1 MLRTIVLNDNYTFE
15 IDGFSR
21 NSNVQDGKLVSSAYV
36 TLKDPTDAVNE
47 ELRGLALYTITDL
60 KLKADDTM
68 VYHLDDLDA
77 QITSIDE
84 SFGEDGKMRT
94 NFHIRL

>member
-1 MLRTIVLNDNYTFE
+1 
-15 IDGFSR
+15 
-21 NSNVQDGKLVSSAYV
+21 
-36 TLKDPTDAVNE
+36 
-47 ELRGLALYTITDL
+47 
-60 KLKADDTM
+60 M
-68 VYHLDDLDA
+68 VYHLEDLDA